1 MKTLGKLFTVL
12 LFTIFCSCMENENET
27 YRLINRGDGK
37 MLGYSNTSGVKI
49 IKKDGYSFKDLNRT
63 GVLEPY
69 EDWRLSADERAKDLA
84 SRLSV
89 EEMAGLMLYSSHQGL
104 PNVRG
109 NYGGKPYLES
119 GSAPWELSDEQ
130 QAFLKNDNM
139 RHVLVTT
146 IESTEASVKW
156 NNLMQAYVEGLGM
169 GVPVNI
175 CSDPRHAGVAG
186 QAIKAEFN
194 EGSSDNNSV
203 WPEGLALA
211 ATFDP
216 HLARRFGEVAS
227 QEYRALGISTA
238 LHPQIDLATDPRWFR
253 NFATFGESPQLATDM
268 GRAYTDG
275 FQTSAGS
282 YETENGWGYHSVNAM
297 AKHWPGGGTGEA
309 GRDGHWAFG
318 KFGVYPGNNFEE
330 QLKPFIDGALKLD
343 GKTGETSAIMPYYTI
358 AHGQA
363 VDGTELGS
371 GYSNYLLNVL
381 LRGKYGYDGVICSD
395 WAITKAEGDFP
406 DDFRGK
412 PWGVETL
419 TDAERHYKALM
430 AGIDQFGGNDEL
442 GPVLEAYAIGV
453 SQNGESFMRKRFQE
467 SAVRILKNIFRLGL
481 FENPYLDLGESK
493 STVGNPRFVN
503 EGYEAQIKSVVLLK
517 NSGNVLPVKE
527 RKKVYIPKNFI
538 PSVTSWFGG
547 TTEESVEYTI
557 DLELVKRYYDLTEN
571 PNEADFAI
579 VFITS
584 PYGDS
589 NGGGFDRED
598 FKTGGN
604 GYVPIT
610 LQYKPYTAIHA
621 RERSIAAGDPVIA
634 PQVKDRSYKGKTAT
648 AVNSEDLNTVLST
661 CKSMGNKPVI
671 VVANVIR
678 PMVFG
683 EFEQQVTGIIARFGI
698 GEKAILDIIS
708 GKAEPSGLLPAQ
720 MPADMETVE
729 KQCEDV
735 PFDMNPYIDSDGNRY
750 DFAYGMNWNGVIA
763 DERTKRYSKP

>member
-1 MKTLGKLFTVL
+1 MD
-12 LFTIFCSCMENENET
+12 NENDT
-27 YRLINRGDGK
+27 FRLVNRGDGK

-49 IKKDGYSFKDLNRT
+49 IKKDGFSFKDLNRS

-89 EEMAGLMLYSSHQGL
+89 EEMAGFMLYSSHQGL

-109 NYGGKPYLES
+109 NYNGKPYPES

-146 IESTEASVKW
+146 IESTEAAVRW

-194 EGSSDNNSV
+194 EGTSDNNSV

-216 HLARRFGEVAS
+216 QLARRFGEVAS

-253 NFATFGESPQLATDM
+253 NFATFGESSQLSTDM

-275 FQTSAGS
+275 FQTSVGS

-343 GKTGETSAIMPYYTI
+343 GKTEKASAVMPYYTI

-363 VDGTELGS
+363 ADGTELGS

-395 WAITKAEGDFP
+395 WAITKPEGEFP

-412 PWGVETL
+412 PWGVEAL

-453 SQNGESFMRKRFQE
+453 TQNGESFMRKRFEE

-503 EGYEAQIKSVVLLK
+503 EGYEAQLKSVVLLK

-527 RKKVYIPKNFI
+527 RKKVFIPKNCI

-547 TTEESVEYTI
+547 KTEETVEYTI
-557 DLELVKRYYDLTEN
+557 DLDLVKRYYDFTED

-598 FKTGGN
+598 FEKGGN

-621 RERSIAAGDPVIA
+621 REHSIAAGDPVIA
-634 PQVKDRSYKGKTAT
+634 PQITNRSYKGKIAT

-661 CKSMGNKPVI
+661 CKSMGDKPVI
-671 VVANVIR
+671 VVANVLR

-683 EFEQQVTGIIARFGI
+683 EFEQQVKGIIARFGI
-698 GEKAILDIIS
+698 GEKAIMDIIS
-708 GKAEPSGLLPAQ
+708 GKAQPSGLLPAQ

-729 KQCEDV
+729 KQYEDV

-750 DFAYGMNWNGVIA
+750 DFAYGMNWKGVIA
-763 DERTKRYSKP
+763 DERTKKYSRP